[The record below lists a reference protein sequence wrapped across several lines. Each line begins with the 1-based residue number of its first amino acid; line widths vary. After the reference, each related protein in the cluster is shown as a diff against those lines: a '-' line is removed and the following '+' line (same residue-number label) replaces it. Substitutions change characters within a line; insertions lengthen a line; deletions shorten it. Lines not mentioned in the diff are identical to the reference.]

1 MQSFI
6 VGKNEAGMRL
16 DKLIERVLPQAGKGF
31 AYKML
36 RKKNIVLNG
45 KKAEGNERL
54 NEGDEVKFFLSDET
68 FTGFGGVI
76 AGDRCA
82 GNNVGNDNSGL
93 DLRSTGSFDF
103 ASNIIYEDDD
113 VILANKPEGILSQ
126 KAVPEDISLNEY
138 LLDYIAKRDGL
149 DLSGPATFRPSVCN
163 RLDRNTSGIV
173 CCGVSMKG
181 LRILSQ
187 MFRERTVHKYYL
199 ALCKGEIKASDH
211 RKAYLIK
218 DEKTNKVTLSEK
230 PVQGAETIETA
241 WKPLKIKDGCT
252 LLEVE
257 LFTGKSHQIRAQL
270 AAAGYPIAG
279 DNKYG
284 DVMFNRSMRDRY
296 KVKSQMLAAYR
307 IVFPATDILTGI
319 SGKEFKDEKALNHPL
334 WREYLMGGRTVGYLE
349 FTRS

>member
-1 MQSFI
+1 MQSFN

-16 DKLIERVLPQAGKGF
+16 DKLIERILPQAGKGF

-54 NEGDEVKFFLSDET
+54 NEGDEVKFFLSDDT
-68 FTGFGGVI
+68 FSGFGGVI
-76 AGDRCA
+76 AKSGDKKSD
-82 GNNVGNDNSGL
+82 VSENDK
-93 DLRSTGSFDF
+93 TGRDQSFDF
-103 ASNIIYEDDD
+103 ASNIIYEDED
-113 VILANKPEGILSQ
+113 VILVNKPEGILSQ
-126 KAVPEDISLNEY
+126 KAVSEDISLNEY
-138 LLDYIAKRDGL
+138 LLDHMVEKHGFDPA
-149 DLSGPATFRPSVCN
+149 GPATFRPSICN

-181 LRILSQ
+181 LRALSQ

-199 ALCKGEIKASDH
+199 ALCKGEIKIADH

-218 DEKTNKVTLSEK
+218 DEKTNKVTVSDKPSE
-230 PVQGAETIETA
+230 GAETIETA

-270 AAAGYPIAG
+270 AAVGYPIAG

-284 DVMFNRSMRDRY
+284 DVIFNRTMRDRY

-307 IVFPATDILTGI
+307 IVFPVTEDLTGI
-319 SGKEFKDEKALNHPL
+319 SGKEFKDGKALKHPL
-334 WREYLMGGRTVGYLE
+334 WRE
-349 FTRS
+349 FI